1 MRVPPIL
8 VLACLAVV
16 AAGCGGADQRRTTR
30 PPAAVELKVSEP
42 PDMTTVRA
50 ESVDV
55 RGTVTPAGAAVTVL
69 GQRAAVSGGGTFTAT
84 VPLQPGA
91 NVIDVMATAQGR
103 GPALTAFRITREV
116 PVNVPNLDGKSV
128 EQVRDTLGGLGL
140 QPDIK
145 ETGGLLED
153 LLPGSPSVCDQDP
166 GPGSQV
172 RRGTTVHVTVS
183 KSC

>member
-1 MRVPPIL
+1 MRLPPIL
-8 VLACLAVV
+8 ALACLAAV

-42 PDMTTVRA
+42 RDMTSVRA

-55 RGTVTPAGAAVTVL
+55 RGTVSPAGAAVTVL
-69 GQRAAVSGGGTFTAT
+69 GQRAPVTGGGTFTAM
-84 VPLQPGA
+84 VPLRPGA
-91 NVIDVMATAQGR
+91 NVIDVLATAQGR

-128 EQVRDTLGGLGL
+128 EEVRDMLDRLGL
-140 QPDIK
+140 RAEIE

-153 LLPGSPSVCDQDP
+153 LLPGSPTVCDQDP

-172 RRGTTVHVTVS
+172 RRGTSVHVTVS